1 LNQEERGG
9 EMYLLAAITNG
20 SDAFIAF
27 TIMMVAIFVTL
38 LLTVSR

>member
-1 LNQEERGG
+1 
-9 EMYLLAAITNG
+9 MHLLAAITDG

-38 LLTVSR
+38 LITVSR

>member
-1 LNQEERGG
+1 
-9 EMYLLAAITNG
+9 MYLLAAITNG

-27 TIMMVAIFVTL
+27 TIMMVALFVTL